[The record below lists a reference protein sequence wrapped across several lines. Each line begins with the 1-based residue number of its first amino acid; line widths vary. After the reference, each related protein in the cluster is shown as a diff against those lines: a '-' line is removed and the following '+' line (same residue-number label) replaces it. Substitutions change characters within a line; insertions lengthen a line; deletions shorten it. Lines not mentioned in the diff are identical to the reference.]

1 MTPLYS
7 PKINS
12 SSSSYPN
19 NPSKNRNKLRSM
31 SLQSLP
37 SPPPTLKSSPLQPVS
52 YPDLPSDLK
61 RWSSSHV
68 ASYLNY
74 CLRIYPPAIV
84 SDLSRHV
91 EENVTLN
98 GRKFLRLKEEQLRQM
113 NFNEK
118 WIKLVMVGVKN
129 LRRDHLK
136 DKILL
141 NSSDITGMKIS
152 EESSDESSDEQ
163 YPSLSRNSSYSSTTV
178 SSTSSFLNN
187 DLKDFLIPTFPNLT
201 SDDKKFIRQEFNKL
215 KEFLKSDIERDNN
228 DNNTSFK
235 ELNRIIEKAISNIEP
250 DQEENDKVDEEKFK
264 QKNSLKGT
272 NAWVWARIES
282 GFAQGVMIGGVVVW
296 AFMKYSKR

>member
-1 MTPLYS
+1 
-7 PKINS
+7 
-12 SSSSYPN
+12 
-19 NPSKNRNKLRSM
+19 M

-91 EENVTLN
+91 EENVTLT

-152 EESSDESSDEQ
+152 EESSEESSDEQ
-163 YPSLSRNSSYSSTTV
+163 FPSLSRNSSYSSTTV

-187 DLKDFLIPTFPNLT
+187 DLKDFLIPTFPSLT

-272 NAWVWARIES
+272 NAWFWAKIES

>member
-7 PKINS
+7 SKINS
-12 SSSSYPN
+12 SPSSYSDNSPK
-19 NPSKNRNKLRSM
+19 SRNKFRSM

-37 SPPPTLKSSPLQPVS
+37 SPPQILKSPPPLRPVS
-52 YPDLPSDLK
+52 FPDLPSDPK

-68 ASYLNY
+68 ATYLNY

-84 SDLSRHV
+84 SDLSRHI

-118 WIKLVMVGVKN
+118 WIKLVMVGVKS

-141 NSSDITGMKIS
+141 NSGDLKIS
-152 EESSDESSDEQ
+152 EESSEESDEEQ
-163 YPSLSRNSSYSSTTV
+163 YPSLTRDSSYSTTTV

-187 DLKDFLIPTFPNLT
+187 DLKEFLIPTFSSLT
-201 SDDKKFIRQEFNKL
+201 SDDKKFICQEFNKL
-215 KEFLKSDIERDNN
+215 KEFLKSDIEKEDNY
-228 DNNTSFK
+228 NNTSFK
-235 ELNRIIEKAISNIEP
+235 ELNRIIEEAISNIGTN
-250 DQEENDKVDEEKFK
+250 QEENDNKINKLDEERSKP
-264 QKNSLKGT
+264 KNSLT
-272 NAWVWARIES
+272 NTWFWTKIES
-282 GFAQGVMIGGVVVW
+282 GFAQGIMIGGVAVW